1 MLVGGSL
8 TQITHGIINIGVSYA
23 AQVLNKSRQSLG
35 TAEENKRLIDEMCS
49 EIECQA
55 SCGERL
61 VPPCPLQRWPIAV
74 ETGEGEV
81 SEQAETANL
90 LRGEFCERA
99 QRLRRRL
106 RKSEKPF

>member
-8 TQITHGIINIGVSYA
+8 TQITHGIINFWASYA

-35 TAEENKRLIDEMCS
+35 MAEENECLIDEMCS

-55 SCGERL
+55 SCRERL
-61 VPPCPLQRWPIAV
+61 VLPRPLQSWPIAV

-81 SEQAETANL
+81 SGQAE
-90 LRGEFCERA
+90 RA
-99 QRLRRRL
+99 GLTVRRIL
-106 RKSEKPF
+106 